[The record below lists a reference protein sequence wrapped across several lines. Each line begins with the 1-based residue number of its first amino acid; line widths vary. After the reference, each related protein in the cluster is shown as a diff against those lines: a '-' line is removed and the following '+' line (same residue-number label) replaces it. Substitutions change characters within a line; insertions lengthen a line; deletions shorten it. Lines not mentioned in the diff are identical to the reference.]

1 MTRPA
6 DPDRDLPDPGD
17 EGPVIC
23 PDCRVHTLAAWEDI
37 CRACDAYREAEL
49 QEDAYDEPDDDEDAP

>member
-17 EGPVIC
+17 EAPRVC
-23 PDCRVHTLAAWEDI
+23 PDCRSETLAAWEDI
-37 CRACDAYREAEL
+37 CRGCDAYREAEH
-49 QEDAYDEPDDDEDAP
+49 QDDAYDEPDDDEDAP

>member
-1 MTRPA
+1 MTAA

-17 EGPVIC
+17 EAPRVC
-23 PDCRVHTLAAWEDI
+23 PDCRCETLAWWEDI

-49 QEDAYDEPDDDEDAP
+49 EREP